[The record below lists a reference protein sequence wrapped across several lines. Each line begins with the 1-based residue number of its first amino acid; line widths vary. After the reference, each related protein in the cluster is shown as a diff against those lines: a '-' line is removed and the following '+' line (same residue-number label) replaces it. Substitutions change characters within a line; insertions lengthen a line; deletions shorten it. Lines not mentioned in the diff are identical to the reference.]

1 MKQTVHLE
9 DFRRSFKDIRP
20 NNFSHQGLNALYE
33 NLIQYEDDTGEELDL
48 DIIAICCDYT
58 EFKSLKD
65 FQDNYNDVYKSI
77 EDIEDRTD
85 VIQIP
90 DSEAFIIRNF

>member
-20 NNFSHQGLNALYE
+20 NNFSHEGLNALYE
-33 NLIQYEDDTGEELDL
+33 NLIQYEDDTGEELNL
-48 DIIAICCDYT
+48 DIIAICCDYS

>member
-20 NNFSHQGLNALYE
+20 DNFSHQGLNALYE

>member
-1 MKQTVHLE
+1 MKQTVYLE
-9 DFRRSFKDIRP
+9 DFRRAFESTRP
-20 NNFSHQGLNALYE
+20 KQFSYEGLNALYE
-33 NLIQYEDDTGEELDL
+33 NLIQYEDGTDEELDL
-48 DIIAICCDYT
+48 DVIAICCDYT

-65 FQDNYNDVYKSI
+65 FQDNYNDVYQSI
-77 EDIEDRTD
+77 EDIEDATD

>member
-9 DFRRSFKDIRP
+9 DFRRSFKSLRP
-20 NNFSHQGLNALYE
+20 NNFSHEGLNALYE
-33 NLIQYEDDTGEELDL
+33 NLIQYEDDAGEELNL
-48 DIIAICCDYT
+48 DVIAICCDYS

-65 FQDNYNDVYKSI
+65 FQDNYNDVYQSI
-77 EDIEDRTD
+77 EDIEDVTD

-90 DSEAFIIRNF
+90 DSEAFIIKNF

>member
-9 DFRRSFKDIRP
+9 DFRKSFKDIRP
-20 NNFSHQGLNALYE
+20 NNFSHEGLNALYE
-33 NLIQYEDDTGEELDL
+33 NLIQYEDDTGEELNL
-48 DIIAICCDYT
+48 DIISICCDYS

>member
-9 DFRRSFKDIRP
+9 DFKRSFKNIRP
-20 NNFSHQGLNALYE
+20 DNFSHEGLNALYE
-33 NLIQYEDDTGEELDL
+33 NLIQYEDDTGEELNL
-48 DIIAICCDYT
+48 DIIAICCDYS

-65 FQDNYNDVYKSI
+65 FQKNYNDVYQSI
-77 EDIEDRTD
+77 EDIEDATD

>member
-20 NNFSHQGLNALYE
+20 NNFSHQGLNTLYE